1 MSYTDYLRETRVPH
15 DWCRE
20 IDERC
25 KTIDAAIAD
34 QTILLD
40 AVSTCRIVGDHPKT
54 ADLCQKREPCLRT
67 SLLCQT
73 TDGPILAP
81 DTVPEIWGLSEMGI
95 YTDLVSFQEISEVLI
110 DDYLTEPESDD
121 DTLNFL
127 YYASGHHMAPL
138 ELGLQALEN
147 TDYCNVRF
155 TYTEIDADYFKVIYR
170 ELSLLEGQGRIQ
182 SVKERRGK
190 ETETHSELII
200 NFQYRTLSGEPKDFE
215 LLFVLGKKGD
225 FTEQLD
231 LCSEYGSCDKYPP
244 YFRQMD
250 YDRADVIMN
259 YDPEDGEYAMK
270 QLSDAAEQSIESG
283 DGKIFIIDNISVYK
297 EWALENGRDLTSD
310 FSQHY
315 GCEGNR
321 SDTPR
326 RLGRSAVMFR
336 LK

>member
-1 MSYTDYLRETRVPH
+1 MSYTDYLKETRIPH

-25 KTIDAAIAD
+25 KTIDAALVD
-34 QTILLD
+34 QSWPLD
-40 AVSTCRIVGDHPKT
+40 AARICRIAGDHPKI
-54 ADLCQKREPCLRT
+54 ADLCQKREPCFKT

-73 TDGPILAP
+73 TGGPILAP
-81 DTVPEIWGLSEMGI
+81 DTIPERGGLSEMGI
-95 YTDLVSFQEISEVLI
+95 YTDLVSFHEISDTLI
-110 DDYLTEPESDD
+110 DDYLTAPESDD

-138 ELGLQALEN
+138 ELGLQALEK
-147 TDYCNVRF
+147 TDYCKVRF
-155 TYTEIDADYFKVIYR
+155 TYTEIDADYFKVIHR
-170 ELSLLEGQGRIQ
+170 ELSLLEGQGTISNLKQ
-182 SVKERRGK
+182 RRGAQ
-190 ETETHSELII
+190 TETHSELII
-200 NFQYRTLSGEPKDFE
+200 DFQYLTSSGELKDFE

-244 YFRQMD
+244 YFRQTD
-250 YDRADVIMN
+250 YDRADVILN
-259 YDPEDGEYAMK
+259 FDPEDGDYAMR
-270 QLSDAAEQSIESG
+270 QLSEAAGRSHDGGS
-283 DGKIFIIDNISVYK
+283 GKIFIMDNVSVYK
-297 EWALENGRDLTSD
+297 DWAHENGTDLTTD

-315 GCEGNR
+315 GCSGNR

-326 RLGRSAVMFR
+326 ELGESAVMFR